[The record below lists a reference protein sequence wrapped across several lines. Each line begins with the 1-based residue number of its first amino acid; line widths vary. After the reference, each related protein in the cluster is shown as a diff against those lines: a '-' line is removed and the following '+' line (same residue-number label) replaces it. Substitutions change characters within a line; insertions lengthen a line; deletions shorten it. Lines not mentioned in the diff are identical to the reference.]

1 MIKVVLLRHGE
12 STWNVENRFTGWT
25 DVDLTPVGIL
35 EARRAGRLLRDNGY
49 TFDSA
54 HTSLLKRSIRTLW
67 MVAEE
72 MDLHWLPVHKDWR
85 LNERHYGALQGSNK
99 AEISEYYGAQQVQ
112 LWRRGCAVRPPA
124 MSFTDPRLPYHDP
137 RYAHVP
143 ASCLPNTESLE
154 DTMLRCIKS
163 WNEFIVPSIR
173 AGKRTL
179 VVAHHNT
186 LRALMKHL
194 ENISD
199 AEIMELN
206 IPTGKPLVY
215 EFDDKLR
222 VLARYYVDDVA
233 AADVAA

>member
-12 STWNVENRFTGWT
+12 STWNLENRFTGWT
-25 DVDLTPVGIL
+25 DVDLSAVGIL
-35 EARRAGRLLRDNGY
+35 EARRAGRLLKENDY
-49 TFDSA
+49 TFDVA
-54 HTSLLKRSIRTLW
+54 CCSLLKRSIRTLW
-67 MVAEE
+67 MVMDE

-85 LNERHYGALQGSNK
+85 LNERHYGALQGMNK
-99 AEISEYYGAQQVQ
+99 TEISDYYGAEQVH
-112 LWRRGCAVRPPA
+112 LWRRGFAIRPPA
-124 MSFTDPRLPYHDP
+124 MGITDPRLPYHDA

-143 ASCLPNTESLE
+143 AEHLPNTESLE
-154 DTMLRCIKS
+154 DTMNRSIQS
-163 WNEFIVPSIR
+163 WNELIVPGIR

-179 VVAHHNT
+179 IVAHHNT

-199 AEIMELN
+199 DEIVDLN

-222 VLARYYVDDVA
+222 VLARYYLEDMAAAEVA
-233 AADVAA
+233 A